1 MLGYNIVDIA
11 GSGRKGII
19 LFVLVVVTMFMVSV
33 IMPNY
38 ILRGSL
44 SYFRTSSNVVENTSI
59 CCVSDTYIC
68 NTIIKYINESI
79 RKLEKFNEI
88 NIIIY
93 KDFNSYILSNNSC
106 DIILGLNEFEY
117 IIAKNKNR
125 IRHIDY
131 FTTYSLLNKIP
142 HSDLL
147 FKSFII
153 AIPYC
158 YTIRQLEETKYGDVF
173 EKILSTRN
181 MSYPKQIKIYRLIII
196 ENTNNLLEN
205 IISYIIRNNMQ
216 IYGRR
221 ASCNSIYYSLNITTI
236 NNILSYYDI
245 QHALAIIRG
254 VNK

>member
-1 MLGYNIVDIA
+1 LGYNIIEIIS
-11 GSGRKGII
+11 SGRKGII
-19 LFVLVVVTMFMVSV
+19 LFVLAAATMLMVSV

-44 SYFRTSSNVVENTSI
+44 SYFRTNSNVVENTSI
-59 CCVSDTYIC
+59 CCVSDTYTC

-79 RKLEKFNEI
+79 RKLEKFSEI

-93 KDFNSYILSNNSC
+93 RDFNSYIRSNNSC

-125 IRHIDY
+125 IRRIDY

-158 YTIRQLEETKYGDVF
+158 YTIKQLEETGYGD
-173 EKILSTRN
+173 ILEETLGARN
-181 MSYPKQIKIYRLIII
+181 ISYPKQIKIYRLIVI
-196 ENTNNLLEN
+196 ENMNSLLEN
-205 IISYIIRNNMQ
+205 IILYIIKNNTQ
-216 IYGRR
+216 IYNRQIL
-221 ASCNSIYYSLNITTI
+221 CNSIYRSLNITTI

-245 QHALAIIRG
+245 QRILSIIRG